1 MELVRNRVHF
11 VSNTGAIPSTDS
23 AMKVNTERGKCKN
36 FDWTIY
42 LNSLKTDTYGKVLI
56 YTDVIPSTQTFLQD
70 LRVNSINHDG
80 FILTARQQ
88 SRGKGRTGNT
98 WLSPLGCMMFSMQI
112 MIPIDSN
119 LGRSLPLIQ
128 HLVVVAFVK
137 SIREKI
143 GFEDLDLNIK
153 WPNDIYVNK
162 KIKIGGVIVNST
174 SFESTF
180 NIIIGLGVNVSN
192 EKPTTCLNHVI
203 EEFMYNNRVKLR
215 LLSIEEALAGTISQI
230 EFLVKLFQVNGVRD
244 FKKIYYKYWLHRYV
258 LMVAVLFINFRW
270 LFFLATLLR
279 KIVIWVSSFE

>member
-174 SFESTF
+174 TFESTF

-203 EEFMYNNRVKLR
+203 EEFMYNNRVTLR

-258 LMVAVLFINFRW
+258 LMVAVLLINFRW

>member
-42 LNSLKTDTYGKVLI
+42 LNSLNTDTYGKVLI

-174 SFESTF
+174 TFESTF